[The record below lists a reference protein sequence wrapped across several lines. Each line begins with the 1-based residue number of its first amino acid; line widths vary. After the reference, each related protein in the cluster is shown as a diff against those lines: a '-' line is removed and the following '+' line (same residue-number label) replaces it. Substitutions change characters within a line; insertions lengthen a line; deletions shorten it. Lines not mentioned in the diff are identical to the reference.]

1 MFIWKYVPEYHEIP
15 WGPGGFLEPLSEAV
29 IHCSAKKGNVEE
41 ATKWF
46 EQMSANDVKVGL
58 SEKSQV

>member
-1 MFIWKYVPEYHEIP
+1 MCLNTMKYP
-15 WGPGGFLEPLSEAV
+15 WGSGGFLEPLSEAV